1 MVPNLNTLNIFL
13 ILFVPS
19 IAYMWLYISQLNS
32 KIALLTEG
40 TIKLNEIIAAL
51 DKKCAVLEIAK
62 QAADNT
68 TGILNTQ
75 LKIAEVSAV
84 MNNSNSLMSTPN
96 FNYAMIAIG
105 LTTIIGVTAY
115 FYFGWSI
122 TSVVKATALVQSTN
136 NSQNAII
143 MTNSINDTITKTLT
157 APDGVILT
165 SFSNQEKHLST
176 VTTMLNNTLTHSMNQ
191 LGAKID
197 VLTTAAKNNT
207 LLDSTSS
214 IDMSEIGQLGDLL
227 GVISTNL

>member
-32 KIALLTEG
+32 KIALLTEN
-40 TIKLNEIIAAL
+40 TNKLNEIIAAL

-62 QAADNT
+62 QAADN
-68 TGILNTQ
+68 NQ
-75 LKIAEVSAV
+75 LKIAEVSAA
-84 MNNSNSLMSTPN
+84 MNSSNSLMSTPS
-96 FNYAMIAIG
+96 FNYALIAMG
-105 LTTIIGVTAY
+105 LTTMIGVTAY

-122 TSVVKATALVQSTN
+122 TSVLKATAVVQSKS
-136 NSQNAII
+136 NSQNAVII
-143 MTNSINDTITKTLT
+143 TNSINDTITKTLT
-157 APDGVILT
+157 ATDEVILT
-165 SFSNQEKHLST
+165 GFSNQEKHLST
-176 VTTMLNNTLTHSMNQ
+176 VATMLNNTLTHSMNQ
-191 LGAKID
+191 LGAKLN